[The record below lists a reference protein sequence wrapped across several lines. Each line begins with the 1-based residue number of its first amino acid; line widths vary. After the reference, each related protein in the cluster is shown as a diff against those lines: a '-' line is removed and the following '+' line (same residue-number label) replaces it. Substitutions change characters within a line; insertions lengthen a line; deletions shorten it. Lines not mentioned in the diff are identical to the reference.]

1 MPNNLIDPLL
11 WQTIPFEDP
20 DAWEDF
26 LGMHQLW
33 HETLAKVTETS
44 WQPLDIRATG
54 GPATEQSKIKLQ
66 RASLMANQQMHHDI
80 ADSLGI
86 NRSGD
91 LVSYDLTNRDQFI
104 GWLWVHSLD
113 HARLRTAAGI

>member
-1 MPNNLIDPLL
+1 MAGNLIDPLL

-26 LGMHQLW
+26 LGQHQQW
-33 HETLAKVTETS
+33 HEALAKVTQTA
-44 WQPLDIRATG
+44 WQPLDLRPVG
-54 GPATEQSKIKLQ
+54 GGLTPEAKVKMQ
-66 RASLMANQQMHHDI
+66 RASLMVNQQMHWDV
-80 ADSLGI
+80 ADFLEI

-91 LVSYDLTNRDQFI
+91 LVSYDLTNRDQYV

-113 HARLRTAAGI
+113 HSRLRVAAGL